1 MKKSICLV
9 LFLLCAV
16 CLMGQNAGREVI
28 KLKNGSVLKGE
39 VVGELS
45 DSLALQGADGSM
57 FIFAISDI
65 AERTKEATHHATAT
79 AHGVTLRT
87 AEPTLADT
95 LAIEADLLK
104 FPRLTQNGLRLKE
117 RELKTLFADNPVAAR
132 HFRIAS
138 DLGRITEILEFAS
151 GFILGWEL
159 VNVGLL
165 NKEFNTPLACI
176 GAGSFVGALC
186 LNIAVNNQARE
197 AVRAYNDGI
206 ESLVSPRSEDL
217 SLSIGATPG
226 GVGLRIT
233 F

>member
-1 MKKSICLV
+1 MKKTVSCL
-9 LFLLCAV
+9 LLLLCTLAV
-16 CLMGQNAGREVI
+16 FGQSPREVI
-28 KLKNGSVLKGE
+28 RLKNGSVLKGE

-65 AERTKEATHHATAT
+65 AERTKEAVHHATAT
-79 AHGVTLRT
+79 ADGVTLRT
-87 AEPTLADT
+87 AVPTLADT
-95 LAIEADLLK
+95 LAIETDLLK
-104 FPRLTQNGLRLKE
+104 FPRFTQNGLRLKE

-132 HFRIAS
+132 HFRISS
-138 DLGRITEILEFAS
+138 DLGRMAEILEFAS

-159 VNVGLL
+159 ANVGLF

-197 AVRAYNDGI
+197 AVRAYNNGI
-206 ESLVSPRSEDL
+206 ESLVAPRSNDL

-226 GVGLRIT
+226 GVGIKIS